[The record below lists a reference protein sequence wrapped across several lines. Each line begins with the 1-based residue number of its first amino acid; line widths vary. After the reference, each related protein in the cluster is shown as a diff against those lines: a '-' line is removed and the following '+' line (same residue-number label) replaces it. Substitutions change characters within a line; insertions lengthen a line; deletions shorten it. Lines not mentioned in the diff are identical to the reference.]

1 MYIPHAQICG
11 KFNTNSPHNVIHN
24 IISQTMRK
32 VHFETLQSLRL
43 TNIVIAAAAN
53 KLVGSC
59 RSFMLHWSPNLIFFN
74 IVRPSVRPNHHE
86 FVCVENF
93 FERRTDLSLSQS
105 LRPRPWPW
113 PYKQLHVCPRPL
125 SLVIKLHHCC
135 LQQRERE
142 GERERLRW
150 DGRVFNPKVTWR
162 TETVLDYFQSEF
174 KGILPTCSRKI
185 Q

>member
-74 IVRPSVRPNHHE
+74 IVRPSVPIIMNS
-86 FVCVENF
+86 CAW
-93 FERRTDLSLSQS
+93 RTSSNVGRTSLSLSPS
-105 LRPRPWPW
+105 
-113 PYKQLHVCPRPL
+113 V
-125 SLVIKLHHCC
+125 LVLGLGLISSSMC
-135 LQQRERE
+135 
-142 GERERLRW
+142 
-150 DGRVFNPKVTWR
+150 
-162 TETVLDYFQSEF
+162 VLDHC
-174 KGILPTCSRKI
+174 L
-185 Q
+185 